1 MFLSYVVIDSR
12 PLCVNRCLSSEKPLE
27 SDASPMETTNPMEIP
42 ESTNSGC
49 SVEAIYSGNFSV
61 TVADDGETAL
71 VVSTVKGDEWP
82 MKPSDTTVSLV
93 QATVYGDP
101 DSSQREICCRKEN
114 TEEAPAKSKFTQ
126 SLRHDLS
133 SELPSDSNQPLVAA
147 HMENRAGILISNTIS
162 SDA

>member
-1 MFLSYVVIDSR
+1 M
-12 PLCVNRCLSSEKPLE
+12 NRCLSSEKPLE
-27 SDASPMETTNPMEIP
+27 SDASPMEASKPLEIP

-82 MKPSDTTVSLV
+82 MKPSDTTASLV

-101 DSSQREICCRKEN
+101 DNSGRKEN
-114 TEEAPAKSKFTQ
+114 TEHVPGKSELMQ
-126 SLRHDLS
+126 SLPHQLS
-133 SELPSDSNQPLVAA
+133 SELPLDSNQPLFAA
-147 HMENRAGILISNTIS
+147 QMEIRAGILIINTKFS
-162 SDA
+162 EA